1 VVLSLKKTQ
10 GQLCL
15 CLLYKYIIPYSTV
28 KPRHFSGVVFR
39 LRAGRQGFDFRL
51 KLRRDFFFF
60 YFCHCVQTG
69 SRACSA
75 SYPVG
80 NRGSCLGVK
89 LPRREANHS
98 PPCGV
103 EVKNAW
109 SYISTPPCA
118 FMAGYLFKHRDN
130 LDVCLTFV
138 YECFKYLENFKY
150 LESIV

>member
-1 VVLSLKKTQ
+1 MSW
-10 GQLCL
+10 CL
-15 CLLYKYIIPYSTV
+15 V
-28 KPRHFSGVVFR
+28 KH
-39 LRAGRQGFDFRL
+39 
-51 KLRRDFFFF
+51 RDNFIFNFF
-60 YFCHCVQTG
+60 
-69 SRACSA
+69 
-75 SYPVG
+75 
-80 NRGSCLGVK
+80 
-89 LPRREANHS
+89 S